1 MLESALASTTKGKGN
16 SGKLQPGIGDEA
28 YVAGGENRHQSGTGK
43 LAGADWQMQPDIAQL
58 QPCAEIHE
66 VCANHPKKSTTDVT
80 LQNNACNY
88 PGGEVVNSVPELHH
102 QHKEPHHV
110 GMDDSMVQVE
120 RETRVLKKKVTSAH
134 SVEDEVYADHPKKA
148 TTDVTLQNNACNYP
162 GGEVVNSVP
171 ELHHQ
176 HKEPHHVGMDD
187 SMVQVEREP
196 CADDVGNPG
205 IGVRVGSESTLTP
218 TLVIPGPGPVTC
230 EADACGNHDA
240 TTPRPGLPTTPSASG
255 TPVSRP
261 RARDSWQQPSQK
273 LLRALDA
280 SQTVPACMTPQ
291 APSECGSMASGLS
304 TLTACDLR
312 TAVEAVNGF
321 AMAAQTSP
329 KARRD

>member
-1 MLESALASTTKGKGN
+1 MHGLQDGDAGESAPAEQPAPEHGKGLGKSKLDIALASTMVKGKSGHSGEAKGK
-16 SGKLQPGIGDEA
+16 SGKLQPCADG
-28 YVAGGENRHQSGTGK
+28 AGPSADGPGPCADAEDKGKGESGK
-43 LAGADWQMQPDIAQL
+43 LAGADFQMQPDIAELQPGIAQLQPGIGQL

-66 VCANHPKKSTTDVT
+66 VCADHPKKS
-80 LQNNACNY
+80 
-88 PGGEVVNSVPELHH
+88 
-102 QHKEPHHV
+102 
-110 GMDDSMVQVE
+110 
-120 RETRVLKKKVTSAH
+120 
-134 SVEDEVYADHPKKA
+134 